1 MAITGKNS
9 LSSALRIIL
18 DILLVANLI
27 VLLLLPWLLNAIY
40 ADPAL
45 LGQLDRQTGEATADF
60 NRGESPAGPTYPSDV
75 PADSYPFYL
84 VFLYGAGFGTAWI
97 LAEGH
102 WILRR
107 LEKNVPFAA
116 GQAASFRRVS
126 YAFAGL
132 AILFA
137 IKIAVHNTLLTMF
150 CAGLFLLLVLIA
162 QILAEIFRQANLV
175 KTENELTI

>member
-9 LSSALRIIL
+9 LSSVLRIIL
-18 DILLVANLI
+18 DILLVTNIVMLI
-27 VLLLLPWLLNAIY
+27 LLPWLLNAIY

-45 LGQLDRQTGEATADF
+45 LGQLDRQTGEASADYDR
-60 NRGESPAGPTYPSDV
+60 NGNPADGRYPSDM

-84 VFLYGAGFGTAWI
+84 VFLYGAGAGTAWI

-116 GQAASFRRVS
+116 GQSSSFRRVS
-126 YAFAGL
+126 YAFAWL
-132 AILFA
+132 AVIFA

-150 CAGLFLLLVLIA
+150 CCGLFLLLVLIA